1 MADRRLRTL
10 PLGDESMGA
19 GMNSTTDLATH
30 LPLLLGAA
38 GITHVQL
45 DVLTRRD
52 SFKGAEVSTRAQEVT
67 GPAREEHRRRGFGFW
82 EYVLSATYDVDTD
95 TRRALMDGALRHNS
109 SETIQT
115 QLTLSEFNRSLS
127 DRAFTGL
134 PERTIISLTSHV
146 EASTGR
152 SWHLPML
159 DMGAPVGSVG
169 AAACVDALTGLG
181 MSGQLYESGRSYHFI
196 ADRPVSPDDFRV
208 VLARAQLLSPIV
220 DARWI
225 AHQLIDGR
233 AGLRISTDTARH
245 TVPHKFVTLVDGDKV

>member
-1 MADRRLRTL
+1 MDT
-10 PLGDESMGA
+10 D
-19 GMNSTTDLATH
+19 MNPSDDLATH
-30 LPLLLGAA
+30 LPPLLEAA
-38 GITHVQL
+38 GITNVQI
-45 DVLTRRD
+45 DILTKRE

-82 EYVLSATYDVDTD
+82 EYVLSATYDIDAN
-95 TRRALMDGALRHNS
+95 TRRALIDGALRHNS

-115 QLTLSEFNRSLS
+115 QLSLSEFNRSLS
-127 DRAFTGL
+127 AQAFRGL

-146 EASTGR
+146 ETSAGR

-159 DMGAPVGSVG
+159 DMGAPVGAAG
-169 AAACVDALTGLG
+169 AAACVDALNSLG
-181 MSGQLYESGRSYHFI
+181 ISGQLYESGRSYHFI
-196 ADRPVSPDDFRV
+196 ADRPVSPDNFRV
-208 VLARAQLLSPIV
+208 VLSRAQLLSPIV

-245 TVPHKFVTLVDGDKV
+245 AVPHKFVTLIDGEKV